1 VKEGTVVN
9 SETLAKIQ
17 KVLDEDQ
24 RLLEQMQL
32 DEKSQMT
39 TQDRSIKINEKIE
52 VKLRKLLYLFSKML
66 KNLLMSIDYSQLYP
80 VGKKAIEAVNKAIE
94 DPVDNEPGQI
104 PIDQAKLQ
112 EIFDDWKLKKRHI
125 RKYKSR

>member
-1 VKEGTVVN
+1 MKEGTVVN

-52 VKLRKLLYLFSKML
+52 VKLRKLLY
-66 KNLLMSIDYSQLYP
+66 
-80 VGKKAIEAVNKAIE
+80 
-94 DPVDNEPGQI
+94 
-104 PIDQAKLQ
+104 
-112 EIFDDWKLKKRHI
+112 
-125 RKYKSR
+125 

>member
-24 RLLEQMQL
+24 RRLEQMQL

-39 TQDRSIKINEKIE
+39 TQDRSIKINDKIE
-52 VKLRKLLYLFSKML
+52 VKLRKLLY
-66 KNLLMSIDYSQLYP
+66 
-80 VGKKAIEAVNKAIE
+80 
-94 DPVDNEPGQI
+94 
-104 PIDQAKLQ
+104 
-112 EIFDDWKLKKRHI
+112 
-125 RKYKSR
+125 